1 MKKPEVT
8 WQVSLPE
15 KYESTFWCIA
25 TLVLRCDPAVFCQ
38 AGVPCIVPH
47 VYFYLV
53 STDSVAVSCFSTE
66 AEANLAFRP
75 SYIASDPGIPALVAA
90 PKSL

>member
-1 MKKPEVT
+1 MKTPEVPG
-8 WQVSLPE
+8 QVSLPE
-15 KYESTFWCIA
+15 KYDSTFSCIA
-25 TLVLRCDPAVFCQ
+25 TLVSRCNPAVFCQ
-38 AGVPCIVPH
+38 VGVPYIVPH

-53 STDSVAVSCFSTE
+53 STDSVAVSCFGTE

>member
-1 MKKPEVT
+1 MKTPEVP

-15 KYESTFWCIA
+15 KYNSTFRCIA
-25 TLVLRCDPAVFCQ
+25 TSVLRCNPAVSCQ
-38 AGVPCIVPH
+38 AGVPYTVPH
-47 VYFYLV
+47 VYFYLGLP
-53 STDSVAVSCFSTE
+53 DSVVVSCFGTE